1 MFCLISVLFS
11 SSLSEYYCVKGTHFI
26 RCPSSWQAAGVH
38 TQDRTCAGR
47 AEGGRHPSFGT
58 LGGFVTGS
66 WNELLSPMG
75 AAAGRSAVLAWTD
88 SAQLSAVSPQNIPCR
103 YAQRSGEGW
112 TQDSRA
118 GWHGRWPHYHHNLQ
132 KAMRLCADLVDSLLV
147 RRPRV
152 THLAMFDKTL
162 RHSFLSEAL
171 DLERT

>member
-1 MFCLISVLFS
+1 MHS
-11 SSLSEYYCVKGTHFI
+11 G
-26 RCPSSWQAAGVH
+26 Q
-38 TQDRTCAGR
+38 GR
-47 AEGGRHPSFGT
+47 GG
-58 LGGFVTGS
+58 
-66 WNELLSPMG
+66 
-75 AAAGRSAVLAWTD
+75 
-88 SAQLSAVSPQNIPCR
+88 
-103 YAQRSGEGW
+103 